1 MPAYLHDLLVACD
14 QLLNALLGG
23 WPDETLSSRCW
34 RWHKDG
40 VRSWPCRLID
50 TLLWWDRELRGGAS
64 IRHCELSWESER
76 NGRQL
81 PPELR

>member
-50 TLLWWDRELRGGAS
+50 RTAWWGLHPPLRAELGKRA
-64 IRHCELSWESER
+64 
-76 NGRQL
+76 
-81 PPELR
+81 

>member
-34 RWHKDG
+34 RWHIGG
-40 VRSWPCRLID
+40 VRSWPCRCLD
-50 TLLWWDRELRGGAS
+50 KVAAWLGDKD
-64 IRHCELSWESER
+64 HCRTSYESE
-76 NGRQL
+76 
-81 PPELR
+81 